1 MWLQVAYKNAL
12 ITHAH
17 ICGVN
22 GAIMQAM
29 AVYKALNLEPPNLE
43 PHSFIDQL
51 VEVAEK
57 LGEASSDKKKDR

>member
-1 MWLQVAYKNAL
+1 MQVAHMNAL

-22 GAIMQAM
+22 GAILQAM
-29 AVYKALNLEPPNLE
+29 AVYKALNIEPPNLQ

-51 VEVAEK
+51 VEVAEELEK
-57 LGEASSDKKKDR
+57 SSCDERKDR